1 MNKKLLLAA
10 GAFSLFFCV
19 QAQTVFK
26 TPQEAV
32 KYYEELVGTLAGQV
46 RNLQDEN
53 AKLSGSVQSVQRQ
66 LEAIA
71 RNNEMLTK
79 DIADLRKQIA
89 ADSEKR
95 EKQLGKLA
103 DRLKAAANTPAK
115 ASRPAVPSVTEYEE
129 YVVQRGA
136 TLTAISKAYGV
147 SVDSIRKANNMT
159 SDILRV
165 GDKLKIPRK

>member
-1 MNKKLLLAA
+1 MKQKLLLAA
-10 GAFSLFFCV
+10 GAFSIFFCV

-32 KYYEELVGTLAGQV
+32 RYYEELVGTLAGQV
-46 RNLQDEN
+46 RSLQDEN
-53 AKLSGSVQSVQRQ
+53 AKLGGAVQNLQRQ

-71 RNNEMLTK
+71 RNNEMLTR

-103 DRLKAAANTPAK
+103 DRLKAAADSSARNAK
-115 ASRPAVPSVTEYEE
+115 QASTVTEYEI

-147 SVDSIRKANNMT
+147 SVDSIRKANNMS
-159 SDILRV
+159 SDVLRV
-165 GDKLKIPRK
+165 GQSLKIPRK

>member
-1 MNKKLLLAA
+1 MKRKLLFIA
-10 GAFSLFFCV
+10 GAFSLFFCA

-53 AKLSGSVQSVQRQ
+53 AKLGGAVQNLQLQ

-71 RNNEMLTK
+71 RNNEMLTR
-79 DIADLRKQIA
+79 DIADLRRQIA

-115 ASRPAVPSVTEYEE
+115 NSKTAPTVTEYEI

-147 SVDSIRKANNMT
+147 SVDAIRKANNMT
-159 SDILRV
+159 SDVLRV
-165 GDKLKIPRK
+165 GQSLKIPRK

>member
-1 MNKKLLLAA
+1 MKHKLLLAA
-10 GAFSLFFCV
+10 GAFSFFFCV

-53 AKLSGSVQSVQRQ
+53 AKLGGAVQNLQRQ

-71 RNNEMLTK
+71 RNNEMLTR

-95 EKQLGKLA
+95 EQQLGKLA
-103 DRLKAAANTPAK
+103 DRLKAAADSSAK
-115 ASRPAVPSVTEYEE
+115 SHRTSPAVTDYEV

-159 SDILRV
+159 SDVLRV
-165 GDKLKIPRK
+165 GQSLKIPRK

>member
-1 MNKKLLLAA
+1 MKRNLLLAA
-10 GAFSLFFCV
+10 GAFSLFFSA

-46 RNLQDEN
+46 RSLQDDN
-53 AKLSGSVQSVQRQ
+53 AKLGGAVQNLQRQ

-71 RNNEMLTK
+71 RNNEMLTR
-79 DIADLRKQIA
+79 DIAELRRQIA

-95 EKQLGKLA
+95 DQQLGKLA
-103 DRLKAAANTPAK
+103 SRLKAAAATPAK
-115 ASRPAVPSVTEYEE
+115 NTGSSSTVSEYEV

-147 SVDSIRKANNMT
+147 SVDAIRKANNMT
-159 SDILRV
+159 SDVLRV
-165 GDKLKIPRK
+165 GQSLKIPRK